1 MAAKLPKAIS
11 DMQLTAVRTLTSV
24 LAAPSL
30 QASVSGSTAT
40 LSWTPPVPTGQSVIA
55 GYRVYKG
62 TTAGSQSTLIAT
74 TTATSLPDTLS
85 GTQFYR
91 VEAFD
96 QYQTGNSSVPVGCVP
111 QGNVFRFANA
121 VGHYYR
127 NNSYHFDAA
136 AVSSV
141 TTVLN
146 ALQSKVTGVCMSGYA
161 QYFDNGTSGPNYV
174 WTQVDTI
181 LANCAAKGKQFIF
194 QLADRNFTTTSGSI
208 APNTFPPWWITAGYC
223 AAADGN
229 GCSLAKVWDLNYTNN
244 AWIPFWQAFGARY
257 KDNTSLAQVQIGGES
272 VLLLGG
278 ISSAQYSQY
287 YKNLKSVAAA
297 TRAALPYTLIHVM
310 VDYVNAVDFATTALQ
325 LQDLLTY
332 FKSLGGIS
340 VGGPDPAG
348 PGPTSTAG
356 KDPTV
361 NEVYQGNTG
370 GIDYRAVLMFRSQIE
385 ALFQN
390 INASTPEN
398 IFTLAQNTVNPQIM
412 IWTDVSS
419 WSSIQTKIQN
429 GTLPATRAT
438 APSDNFQ
445 YDGGPQAPADFFVTL
460 QGQTAQNS
468 SIFNPSSPPSF
479 NIPNEGSIS
488 FGWLNAVQ
496 GPAPIAHYEMQ
507 VSTNGGSTWTTP
519 TGGASISTAAPN
531 AQGTRFKDAQCP
543 NCVGSTYGPT
553 NGQYLTATQYLHRL
567 RAVDTQGNVSP
578 WVTGAKQYIFNGLTG
593 GMSVGT
599 PSGGSGSAGGGLKW
613 GGDLSSAYP
622 TNYAV
627 SDPTYGFVATIDMSA
642 ATGGYFL
649 PTTGCNYCT
658 YNQQVGSCDYIYFL
672 LKTTNAA
679 INIVMHGEVVGDLKM
694 RPGGAPAANLFN
706 GLDLILSK
714 YVAGGTVIANTY
726 QLYQVPLADF
736 MTPTS
741 TTSTDPWIGSVS
753 ALGVRELTLYK
764 FLWQGQA
771 PGIVTLAKAWVG
783 K

>member
-194 QLADRNFTTTSGSI
+194 QLADRNFTTTNGSI

-223 AAADGN
+223 AAADSH

-272 VLLLGG
+272 VLLLGSV
-278 ISSAQYSQY
+278 SSAQYSQY
-287 YKNLKSVAAA
+287 YQNLKTVAAA

-310 VDYVNAVDFATTALQ
+310 VDYVNAVDFATQALQ

-370 GIDYRAVLMFRSQIE
+370 GIDYRAMLMFRSQIE
-385 ALFQN
+385 ALFQS
-390 INASTPEN
+390 INASTPQN
-398 IFTLAQNTVNPQIM
+398 IFTLAQNTVDPQIM
-412 IWTDVSS
+412 IWTDVNS
-419 WSSIQTKIQN
+419 WGRIQTNIQN

-438 APSDNFQ
+438 APNDGFQ

-460 QGQTAQNS
+460 QGQTAQNAS
-468 SIFNPSSPPSF
+468 TFRPTGGEPSY
-479 NIPNEGSIS
+479 NVPNQGSIYL
-488 FGWLNAVQ
+488 GWPDAVA
-496 GPAPIAHYEMQ
+496 GAFPIGHYEVQ
-507 VSTNGGSTWTTP
+507 RSTDGVNWTTP
-519 TGGASISTAAPN
+519 TGGSSITTAA
-531 AQGTRFKDAQCP
+531 ADSQGTRYKDLNCP
-543 NCVGSTYGPT
+543 NVAASSYGPT
-553 NGQYLTATQYLHRL
+553 SGQYLPATVYSHRI
-567 RAVDTQGNVSP
+567 RAVDTQGNASA
-578 WVTGAKQYIFNGLTG
+578 WVTGAKQYFYNGLSG
-593 GMSVGT
+593 GKSVVS
-599 PSGGSGSAGGGLKW
+599 PSGSNTGVGGGLKVA
-613 GGDLSSAYP
+613 GDLSSGYP

-627 SDPTYGFVATIDMSA
+627 SDATYGFVCTIDMSA
-642 ATGGYFL
+642 AGGGYFL
-649 PTTGCNYCT
+649 PTTGCNYPT
-658 YNQQVGSCDYIYFL
+658 YNQQVGDCDYVYFL

-679 INIVMHGEVVGDLKM
+679 INILMHGEVVGDLKM
-694 RPGGAPAANLFN
+694 QPGGAPAGNLS
-706 GLDLILSK
+706 GGELKLAS
-714 YVAGGTVIANTY
+714 YVAGGTVLANTY
-726 QLYQVPLADF
+726 QLYKVPRSHF
-736 MTPTS
+736 MVPQAGFA
-741 TTSTDPWIGSVS
+741 GSATAV
-753 ALGVRELTLYK
+753 GVLQNAFYK
-764 FLWQGQA
+764 FLWQAQA
-771 PGIVTLAKAWVG
+771 SGIVTLALGWFG

>member
-1 MAAKLPKAIS
+1 MAAKLPKAIA

-55 GYRVYKG
+55 GYRVYRG
-62 TTAGSQSTLIAT
+62 ATAGSQSTLIAT

-96 QYQTGNSSVPVGCVP
+96 QYQTGNSSTPVGCVP

-174 WTQVDTI
+174 WTQIDSI

-194 QLADRNFTTTSGSI
+194 QLADRNFSTASGSI
-208 APNTFPPWWITAGYC
+208 AANTFPPWWITAGYC
-223 AAADGN
+223 AAADSSS
-229 GCSLAKVWDLNYTNN
+229 CSLAKVWDLNYTNN

-370 GIDYRAVLMFRSQIE
+370 GIDYRNVLMFRSQIE

-390 INASTPEN
+390 VNPSTPQA
-398 IFTLAQNTVNPQIM
+398 IFTLAQNTVDPQIM
-412 IWTDVSS
+412 IWTDVNS
-419 WSSIQTKIQN
+419 WSGIQTNIQN

-438 APSDNFQ
+438 APNDGFQ

-460 QGQTAQNS
+460 QGQTAQGASTFRTNGAD
-468 SIFNPSSPPSF
+468 PSY
-479 NIPNEGSIS
+479 NVPNEGSIYL
-488 FGWLNAVQ
+488 GWPNAVA
-496 GPAPIAHYEMQ
+496 GAFPIAHYEVQ
-507 VSTNGGSTWTTP
+507 HSTDNGSTWTTP
-519 TGGASISTAAPN
+519 TGGASISTAA
-531 AQGTRFKDAQCP
+531 ADTQGTRFKDLSCP
-543 NCVGSTYGPT
+543 NSVGSTYGPT
-553 NGQYLTATQYLHRL
+553 AGQYLPATVYSHRI

-578 WVTGAKQYIFNGLTG
+578 WVTGAKQYFFNGLTG
-593 GMSVGT
+593 GKSVVS
-599 PSGGSGSAGGGLKW
+599 PSGSNTGVGGGFKW
-613 GGDLSSAYP
+613 GGDLSSGYP

-627 SDPTYGFVATIDMSA
+627 ADATYGFVCTIDMSA
-642 ATGGYFL
+642 AGGGYFL
-649 PTTGCNYCT
+649 PTTGCNYPT
-658 YNQQVGSCDYIYFL
+658 YNQQVGDCDYIYFL
-672 LKTTNAA
+672 LKTTNAS
-679 INIVMHGEVVGDLKM
+679 INILMHGEVVGDLKM
-694 RPGGAPAANLFN
+694 QPGGAPAGNLS
-706 GLDLILSK
+706 GGELKLAS

-726 QLYQVPLADF
+726 QLYKVPRSHF
-736 MTPTS
+736 MVPQAGFAGS
-741 TTSTDPWIGSVS
+741 SAAIGVLQN
-753 ALGVRELTLYK
+753 AFYK
-764 FLWQGQA
+764 CLWQAQA
-771 PGIVTLAKAWVG
+771 SGIVTLALGWFG